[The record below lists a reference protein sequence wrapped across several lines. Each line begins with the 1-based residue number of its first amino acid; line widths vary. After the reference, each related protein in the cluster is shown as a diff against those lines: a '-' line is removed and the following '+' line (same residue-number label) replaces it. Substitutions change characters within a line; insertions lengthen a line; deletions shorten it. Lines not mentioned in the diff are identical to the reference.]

1 MGLAGAGATPCPPMP
16 GRARGAARP
25 AAGGGRVPMAARARR
40 GAAAVAAYA
49 AAPRWEADG
58 RAEP

>member
-1 MGLAGAGATPCPPMP
+1 MP